1 MSGQAESA
9 SASTA
14 RQIEATGPAA
24 VTTVQAIQAT
34 AVGKPPPGGALT
46 RDQQQAGPSS
56 TQHDPPKSVPSQ
68 DAQKPGTSSQT
79 VLEDEPQSSE
89 GEPPL
94 SVLWAA
100 VSCFDPS
107 PQRTSQE
114 IYSNKH
120 TCTSRNPMTNAKC
133 MQCAQDSATAGAVH
147 FAWKITCQRL
157 VVVDCGAYGM
167 LLASRSSR

>member
-1 MSGQAESA
+1 MQTVHCVLSWPSMIQASYKPEGKKNSSLHSMMVHFFAGSMSGQAESA

-24 VTTVQAIQAT
+24 VATVQAIQAT

-46 RDQQQAGPSS
+46 QDQQQAGPSS
-56 TQHDPPKSVPSQ
+56 TQHDHPKLVPSQ
-68 DAQKPGTSSQT
+68 DAQKPGTSAQI

-100 VSCFDPS
+100 VSCVGPS
-107 PQRTSQE
+107 SKRTSHG
-114 IYSNKH
+114 IYSDKH
-120 TCTSRNPMTNAKC
+120 ACIS
-133 MQCAQDSATAGAVH
+133 QV
-147 FAWKITCQRL
+147 L
-157 VVVDCGAYGM
+157 
-167 LLASRSSR
+167 